1 MKRGRGS
8 SREATPALPAVYEG
22 PQVLSELL
30 RRAGSPH
37 DADAVAETFA
47 RAQRAGEPRSSVIPG
62 LFPEEPRFDTPDDA
76 RRLYSNLFGLWARVG
91 AGLGPND
98 EGPDVLAEPAP
109 PPPLPE
115 RGLAMGTAL
124 SSELVDAVWRHL
136 AAMAPREMQRRRDRF
151 MNVQPELAGWLDGV
165 PLPES
170 GALAALDL
178 AFELWAMFDQAFGD
192 RLRAADFKVLRA
204 LEREPPP
211 LQDTQP
217 AIAAYVVEQLDLLA
231 GEDAK
236 LGDEERAQ
244 VEQVVAVVAA
254 ALTSSLR
261 PMAEA

>member
-1 MKRGRGS
+1 MKRGRRP
-8 SREATPALPAVYEG
+8 SREAVPGIVPVYEG
-22 PQVLSELL
+22 PQILTELL

-62 LFPEEPRFDTPDDA
+62 LFPEEPRFETPDDA
-76 RRLYSNLFGLWARVG
+76 RRLYSNLFGLWARVA
-91 AGLGPND
+91 AGQGPND
-98 EGPDVLAEPAP
+98 EAPEVVAEPAP

-115 RGLAMGTAL
+115 RGLAMGTAIA
-124 SSELVDAVWRHL
+124 SELVDVVWRHL
-136 AAMAPREMQRRRDRF
+136 ATSPPRELQRRRDRF
-151 MNVQPELAGWLDGV
+151 ANVQPELLTWLDSV

-170 GALAALDL
+170 GAIAAMDL

-192 RLRAADFKVLRA
+192 RLRAVDFRVLRA

-211 LQDTQP
+211 MEDTQP
-217 AIAAYVVEQLDLLA
+217 AVAAYAAEQLDLLA
-231 GEDAK
+231 DEDVK
-236 LGDEERAQ
+236 LGEEDRAQ

-254 ALTSSLR
+254 ALTASLR